1 MACAREFRA
10 EKLAG
15 VAAEAGTVAPIG
27 GRGVKLSIGGS
38 ARPLSS
44 NAWSALTASALNM
57 PLVWAR
63 GAPAM
68 KTALDAAAAIS
79 CGRRVIV
86 SAGNARLGATLPRTE
101 YRRTF

>member
-1 MACAREFRA
+1 MAT
-10 EKLAG
+10 
-15 VAAEAGTVAPIG
+15 EAGTVAPMG
-27 GRGVKLSIGGS
+27 GWGVKLSIGGS

-44 NAWSALTASALNM
+44 NAWSALTASALNI

-79 CGRRVIV
+79 CARRVIV
-86 SAGNARLGATLPRTE
+86 SAVMPVWAATLSGT
-101 YRRTF
+101 